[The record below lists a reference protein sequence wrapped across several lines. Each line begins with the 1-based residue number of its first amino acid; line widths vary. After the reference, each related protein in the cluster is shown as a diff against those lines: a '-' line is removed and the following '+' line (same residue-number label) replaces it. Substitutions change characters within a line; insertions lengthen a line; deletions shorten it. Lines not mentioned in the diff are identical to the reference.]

1 MFLNVHLF
9 FTGCEKIQ
17 SRLNQIT
24 YKKMTG
30 SDFASDGA
38 DTEPFF
44 LPVADNCLLQPIQ
57 PLAAD

>member
-44 LPVADNCLLQPIQ
+44 ACCRQLFT
-57 PLAAD
+57 AAD

>member
-44 LPVADNCLLQPIQ
+44 CQLPTIVYCSRFSH
-57 PLAAD
+57 